1 MCYEINL
8 LTYRFSFVYFNF
20 CFIDIFVRSYSY
32 NYVAKTYTVYFSLF
46 TIHLRLYVTI
56 KFYSLL

>member
-1 MCYEINL
+1 MGYEINL

-20 CFIDIFVRSYSY
+20 YFVDIFLHSYSY
-32 NYVAKTYTVYFSLF
+32 NCIAKTYTVYSSLF

-56 KFYSLL
+56 MYYSLL